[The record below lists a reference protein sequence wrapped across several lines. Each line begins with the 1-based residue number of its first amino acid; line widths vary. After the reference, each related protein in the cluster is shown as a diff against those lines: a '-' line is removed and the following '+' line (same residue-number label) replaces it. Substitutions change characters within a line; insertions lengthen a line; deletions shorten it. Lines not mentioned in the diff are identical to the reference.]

1 MRAVTENPAIIPTRT
16 EREAMDWSLV
26 LASQGIEAS
35 IERHPENGGCLLVV
49 PAPEHR
55 RAVQSIRHYVAE
67 NRQRRWRRELPWN
80 GMIYDGRN
88 VAWLVLLIAL
98 FFLGETRTPGLHEA
112 GLMDDA
118 AVHRGEWWRLFT
130 AVMLHADVGHLAANV
145 ATGLVFLGLA
155 MGSFGP
161 GVGLL
166 AAFLA
171 GAGGNIA
178 GMLLYPQAHRSLGAS
193 GMVMGALGLLTA
205 QSLALWKSG
214 RGSRQ
219 LALRGGAAGLLLLIL
234 LGLSPEARTDVIAH
248 LGGFATGLLLG
259 LGLAWLPE
267 KFVQSSWTQRLATLL
282 CLALVL
288 SAWRLALR

>member
-1 MRAVTENPAIIPTRT
+1 MTEYPAIIPTRT
-16 EREAMDWSLV
+16 EREALDWSLV
-26 LASQGIEAS
+26 LASQGIETS
-35 IERHPENGGCLLVV
+35 IERHPENGGCLLLV
-49 PAPEHR
+49 PGPEHR
-55 RAVQSIRHYVAE
+55 RAVQAIRQYVTE

-80 GMIYDGRN
+80 GLIYDWRN
-88 VAWLVLLIAL
+88 VAWFVLLIAL
-98 FFLGETRTPGLHEA
+98 FVFGETRAPGLRDA
-112 GLMDDA
+112 GVMDDA

-130 AVMLHADVGHLAANV
+130 ATMLHADVGHLAANV
-145 ATGLVFLGLA
+145 ATGLVLVGLA
-155 MGSFGP
+155 MGTFGP

-205 QSLALWKSG
+205 QSLARWRAG
-214 RGSRQ
+214 MDARQ
-219 LALRGGAAGLLLLIL
+219 LALRGGAAGMLLLVL

-259 LGLAWLPE
+259 LGLSWLPG
-267 KFVQSSWTQRLATLL
+267 KFVQSSWTQRAATAITLAS
-282 CLALVL
+282 VL
-288 SAWRLALR
+288 WVWRLALG